1 MSSGPDDEER
11 PAGPASPETD
21 GAFRRVADTGGARSV
36 PLREDAAESD
46 GLRSVTDGGEPA
58 ARQRRAAPGRRAAVE
73 PRAREA
79 IRRVE
84 PSTVFRL
91 VRSRSRFDDLA
102 VVRPTDGGRY
112 ADAIRARAVLDG
124 EEHGVSVGLLDR
136 PDDGRAGF
144 AADVNGALDRWQAAG
159 RDAGV
164 VIVRDWAVEPRPW
177 VATDPVGPALASW
190 DRLAVPTCFDCAL
203 AVAEA
208 VAGLHSR
215 GVVHAGIDAGNV
227 VARLDTLATTPEPV
241 LTNVALMHSFREH
254 FRPADYLDPRYAA
267 PEYYDRSFGRIDQA
281 TELYG
286 LGAVC
291 WRLFTGWAPFDGSY
305 DEVRAGVLGEEPVP
319 PTARDASLPDP
330 LDDVLAKALAG
341 QKLLRYESATDLRVD
356 LERVRERAGAEQGRE
371 RAEVLH

>member
-21 GAFRRVADTGGARSV
+21 GAFRQVVDTSGARSA
-36 PLREDAAESD
+36 PLGERVD
-46 GLRSVTDGGEPA
+46 GPGVERSVTDEGEQTARRREA
-58 ARQRRAAPGRRAAVE
+58 AAGRRAAVE

-79 IRRVE
+79 IRKVE
-84 PSTVFRL
+84 SSAVFRL

-102 VVRPTDGGRY
+102 VVRPADGGRY

-124 EEHGVSVGLLDR
+124 EEHGVSVGLFDR

-144 AADVNGALDRWQAAG
+144 AADVDAALDRWQAAG

-164 VIVRDWAVEPRPW
+164 VTVHDWAVEPRPW

-190 DRLAVPTCFDCAL
+190 DRPAVPTRFDCAL

-208 VAGLHSR
+208 VAGLHNR
-215 GVVHAGIDAGNV
+215 GVVHAGLDAGNV

-241 LTNVALMHSFREH
+241 LTNVALMDSFREH

-281 TELYG
+281 T
-286 LGAVC
+286 
-291 WRLFTGWAPFDGSY
+291 
-305 DEVRAGVLGEEPVP
+305 
-319 PTARDASLPDP
+319 
-330 LDDVLAKALAG
+330 
-341 QKLLRYESATDLRVD
+341 DL
-356 LERVRERAGAEQGRE
+356 
-371 RAEVLH
+371 